1 MTTTAISNT
10 TPVRL
15 KLGEIFEYTVFDPD
29 DKVNVARQCFFIK
42 VNRDYFLIGLD
53 NDNNLDSLEPERES
67 SYSFFGDIVGM
78 KRNGKVRDG
87 KDPFSYREVL
97 EFLKLRSVR
106 VTGKMVFKSKKKVE
120 KKNEKKG
127 DKGYGGYS
135 AKIVYEELL
144 PTDNLAVF

>member
-53 NDNNLDSLEPERES
+53 NDNSDGQEDH
-67 SYSFFGDIVGM
+67 YSFFGDIVGM